1 MLLDLRENS
10 KITTVA
16 TYIQLIS
23 EKITHILRL
32 DLKIFVNKIKKST
45 QEIIP
50 KENIDFVSD
59 TILNS
64 EQRAH
69 SFWSVKNLAE
79 RRYFPVI
86 LKQKTYIEPVEKI
99 IGYDYKSGKP
109 DCGRIYS
116 NTFNMKSFAAAL
128 GYTRNCVYATALK

>member
-1 MLLDLRENS
+1 M
-10 KITTVA
+10 
-16 TYIQLIS
+16 
-23 EKITHILRL
+23 RL

-109 DCGRIYS
+109 DCG
-116 NTFNMKSFAAAL
+116 
-128 GYTRNCVYATALK
+128 